1 MRRQRPLDVK
11 LGNRRRAA
19 RKVRSESS
27 MLAGQRVLI
36 TKFDHDPSR
45 AVGSARHKRCSWPI
59 GARQEQ
65 WLRAYPQATAAQAA
79 TLAPRPPFNARVETV
94 TTKPFFASRSPRMAD
109 WWCSRA
115 QDRCGIA
122 TRSSPLRPVTSCPRS
137 TALGTMLARAVC
149 CHMGLTK

>member
-1 MRRQRPLDVK
+1 
-11 LGNRRRAA
+11 
-19 RKVRSESS
+19 

-45 AVGSARHKRCSWPI
+45 AVGSARHKRRSWPI

-94 TTKPFFASRSPRMAD
+94 TTKPFFREPFTPNAD

-115 QDRCGIA
+115 QDRCAIA

>member
-1 MRRQRPLDVK
+1 M
-11 LGNRRRAA
+11 
-19 RKVRSESS
+19 
-27 MLAGQRVLI
+27 LI

-65 WLRAYPQATAAQAA
+65 WLRAHPQATAAQAA

-94 TTKPFFASRSPRMAD
+94 TTNPFFREPFTPNGGLVVQSGARSLRLRDAIV
-109 WWCSRA
+109 S
-115 QDRCGIA
+115 
-122 TRSSPLRPVTSCPRS
+122 LRPVTSCPRS